1 MNPPRFAF
9 ELDFLELTDHV
20 PRTLGDS
27 RMPCDM
33 KWPPGP
39 LLFFKQWMD
48 EERCLEV
55 SHLFGHGKRL
65 ASHGFVY
72 SPEECTGSVK
82 KLGAARIDSKRCHKR
97 SQADPLYSPVAAS
110 AASLKSRGHR
120 L

>member
-55 SHLFGHGKRL
+55 SHLS
-65 ASHGFVY
+65 AM
-72 SPEECTGSVK
+72 
-82 KLGAARIDSKRCHKR
+82 
-97 SQADPLYSPVAAS
+97 AS
-110 AASLKSRGHR
+110 ASRATDSYTPLRGALVRSRNSALLGLIPRDATNGPKPTRSTAQSPPQRHH
-120 L
+120 